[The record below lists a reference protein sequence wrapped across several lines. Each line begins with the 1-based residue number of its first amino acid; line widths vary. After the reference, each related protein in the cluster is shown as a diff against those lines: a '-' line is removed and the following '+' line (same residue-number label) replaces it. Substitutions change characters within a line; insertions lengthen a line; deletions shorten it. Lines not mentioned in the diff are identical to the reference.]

1 MKMQMTGHLTSL
13 QMTGHIV
20 WVNVETKK
28 TSKRSWTEWKGRR
41 RSLRWK
47 TPCWPSS
54 MSLTSHNDKQSKPN
68 FRFWFSNVNLNGA
81 SVHWICECV
90 NSQVKRRI
98 LEQRHEEES
107 IRMESDILKI
117 KVTNKP
123 VISQVH
129 ILHLGRHGCLGS
141 WTGSFGVR
149 DWRGGCEQFWRGSSF
164 TLKVFFSADIR
175 TP

>member
-1 MKMQMTGHLTSL
+1 MKNQMTGH
-13 QMTGHIV
+13 MV

-28 TSKRSWTEWKGRR
+28 TSKRLWTEWKGRR

-68 FRFWFSNVNLNGA
+68 FRFWFYNVNLNGA
-81 SVHWICECV
+81 SVDWICECV

-164 TLKVFFSADIR
+164 TLKVFFSANIR